1 MADYQSLIQR
11 AVEGLPEPKAAARRA
26 VYERARAALTDQL
39 RGLEPPLPEADVARE
54 RLALDEAIARVEK
67 EFPAEPEPEPEPE
80 PATASALAPP
90 DTARRP
96 QPTQAPAARAQPNW
110 TETPPADESAHAGE
124 EAARPRERPRVET
137 VRPSLARAGRWR
149 PAVLAGGIAVP
160 ILVIALVAFL
170 NRPDPAALPQRPM
183 VGEGSAAPDGD
194 AKLADRVAGS
204 ERAPRGAAPPPPA
217 PPGPNAA
224 TAPQRPDAPVAQ
236 RAVLYEENPAQPQ
249 QPRASGGRA
258 IWRLDNVN
266 AGQGQPLE
274 TVVRATVEVPDAG
287 MTLTML
293 IRRNTEAT
301 LPASHTVELT
311 FSGTGGQSRTVRD
324 VGLLQLKN
332 EEGTRGTPVAG
343 VPVPVRDNLFLLGL
357 SNLPSDIERN
367 TDLLTRRSWFDLPLR
382 FTSGQRAILSFEKG
396 PSGEGVLNEAFRLWR

>member
-11 AVEGLPEPKAAARRA
+11 AVGGLSKPKAAARRA
-26 VYERARAALTDQL
+26 VYDRARTALIDQL
-39 RGLEPPLPEADVARE
+39 RGLDPPLPESDVARE

-67 EFPAEPEPEPEPE
+67 GFPAEPETEPEPSVSTPASPDRDRRSRPTE
-80 PATASALAPP
+80 P
-90 DTARRP
+90 
-96 QPTQAPAARAQPNW
+96 PAARLQPDW
-110 TETPPADESAHAGE
+110 TETSPADEPAPAEE

-160 ILVIALVAFL
+160 ILGIALVAFL
-170 NRPDPAALPQRPM
+170 NRPDPAALPQRPT
-183 VGEGSAAPDGD
+183 VGEGATAPDGD

-204 ERAPRGAAPPPPA
+204 ERVPRGAAPSSPPS
-217 PPGPNAA
+217 PGPNAA
-224 TAPQRPDAPVAQ
+224 TAPQRPEAPVAQ
-236 RAVLYEENPAQPQ
+236 RAILYEENPAQPQ

-274 TVVRATVEVPDAG
+274 TVVRTTVEVPDAG

-311 FSGTGGQSRTVRD
+311 FSGSGGQSRAVRD

-343 VPVPVRDNLFLLGL
+343 VPVPVRDNLFLIGL
-357 SNLPSDIERN
+357 SNLPGDIERN
-367 TDLLTRRSWFDLPLR
+367 TDLLTRRSWLDLPLR

-396 PSGEGVLNEAFRLWR
+396 SSGEGVLNEAFRLWR